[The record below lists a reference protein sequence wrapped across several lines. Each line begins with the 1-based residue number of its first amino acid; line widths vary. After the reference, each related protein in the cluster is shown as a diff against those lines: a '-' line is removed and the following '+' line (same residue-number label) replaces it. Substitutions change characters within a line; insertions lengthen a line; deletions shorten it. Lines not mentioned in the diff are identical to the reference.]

1 MQQINAKNVHPVYG
15 DGIRTHKLL
24 IESPPLT
31 TRPFSMLLIY
41 LFVPEKLYS
50 NKFSFWMKCQKFFST
65 FLSTCTY
72 WQTLYQLF
80 GAWKNFQERER
91 ERERKKERIEFQDFF
106 EGSKVKMIW
115 FRNVV
120 SDKEAS
126 SSLLSLSSPVWPDW
140 VIFYIFLGTKFFAKV
155 AQMCSNIFG
164 ILWRTAPFTFYVTFW
179 ATFGE
184 NWATFY
190 SNILS
195 QCLWR
200 RKNGLQRQSSR

>member
-1 MQQINAKNVHPVYG
+1 MSKVFFDIFEYLY
-15 DGIRTHKLL
+15 LL
-24 IESPPLT
+24 TDTI
-31 TRPFSMLLIY
+31 
-41 LFVPEKLYS
+41 
-50 NKFSFWMKCQKFFST
+50 ST
-65 FLSTCTY
+65 FRGLKKLSR
-72 WQTLYQLF
+72 
-80 GAWKNFQERER
+80 ERER